1 MARKREVL
9 YNTQI
14 FMDDLLVGW
23 VSEISYEFDYE
34 NQQKT
39 THSGRM
45 TMNSPYPG
53 VEVSMTKLTKCEVID
68 ENRWLDVVDKA
79 SIEGVTIT
87 MISKMPK
94 GTVVVS
100 AYRCR
105 PDSEEWS
112 NEAAEFMEIEGSYQG
127 EDFERY
133 FIKNGALTN

>member
-79 SIEGVTIT
+79 AIEGVTIT

>member
-14 FMDDLLVGW
+14 FMDNLLIGW
-23 VSEISYEFDYE
+23 VSEISYEFDFE
-34 NQQKT
+34 NQQQT

-53 VEVSMTKLTKCEVID
+53 VEVSMTKLTKCEVVD

-79 SIEGVTIT
+79 YLEGVTIT
-87 MISKMPK
+87 MISKQPQ
-94 GTVVVS
+94 GTVVVA

-105 PDSEEWS
+105 PDSEEWT

-133 FIKNGALTN
+133 FIKNGALNA